1 MPQTAQKPP
10 EAIQKRPPAA
20 KKRALGAKNRAEV
33 AKTPSQSDNNQIQD
47 GNGHNGASKTTIEWR
62 LDRIE
67 DEQREIKA
75 EIRNVG
81 VAVDTKVSGVR
92 ADMNAGFARVD
103 ADIRNL
109 RSETTAGFA
118 TLRADMNAGFARVD
132 GDISNLRSD
141 TNALRSDVAASFAR
155 VDAKF
160 EKMVEF
166 IRKQDEGVLKETK
179 SSIWKAVG
187 TIIAVMG
194 LFFTAIEFF

>member
-20 KKRALGAKNRAEV
+20 KKRASAAQKHAEV
-33 AKTPSQSDNNQIQD
+33 AKNPPQSDNNQVQD

-62 LDRIE
+62 FGRLEKDQ
-67 DEQREIKA
+67 DEIKA

-92 ADMNAGFARVD
+92 SEMN
-103 ADIRNL
+103 
-109 RSETTAGFA
+109 AGFA

-132 GDISNLRSD
+132 ADISNLRSD

-187 TIIAVMG
+187 TIIAVLG